1 MRHFIFY
8 TPDGFTQAPDLSDV
22 DNCQILAFVDAPDI
36 NSAWDSFVSLKPD
49 LLKRGFYNIVCKELM
64 S

>member
-36 NSAWDSFVSLKPD
+36 NSAWDSFASLNPD
-49 LLKRGFYNIVCKELM
+49 LLKRGFYNIVCKELK